1 MSAKRVVVIGGGYAG
16 TRLAREL
23 DPVADVTLVDRKEA
37 FFHRIASLRAA
48 VRPDW
53 TEKPFIS
60 YARLL
65 ARGRVV
71 RGTAA
76 GLDTEA
82 KAVLLE
88 SGERLPYDVAVIA
101 TGAEYREPGRFA
113 GTTVEEAAKAFRDA
127 QERFAAAA
135 AVLVAGGG
143 PAGVEL
149 SAEIK
154 LVHPRTPVTLVHA
167 RERLLDGDH
176 NPKLGGRALA
186 RLRAIG
192 VDVRLGV
199 TVAEP
204 EPGRYVTAAGETI
217 EADTVVWATGT
228 APNTGWLRTHDG
240 WLDETGRVKVDAYLR
255 AGGQPDVFAIGDVNN
270 VPEAKLAQW
279 AGAQGKAA
287 AGIVRAVL
295 DGKAPAKPY
304 TPAKMKLMGVPLG
317 PDDGVMLLPLSRKG
331 VVAGA
336 ALAKPVKSRGMF
348 LAQFRKA
355 LGQPAKQ

>member
-23 DPVADVTLVDRKEA
+23 DGVADVTLVDRKEA

-48 VRPDW
+48 VRKDW

-60 YARLL
+60 YGKLL
-65 ARGRVV
+65 ANGRVV
-71 RGTAA
+71 RGAAA
-76 GLDTEA
+76 GLDA
-82 KAVLLE
+82 GGKAVLLE

-101 TGAEYREPGRFA
+101 TGAEYQEPGRFA
-113 GTTVEEAAKAFRDA
+113 GVTVEEAAKAFRET

-135 AVLVAGGG
+135 AVLVVGGG

-154 LVHPRTPVTLVHA
+154 LVHPQTAVTLVHS

-176 NPKLGGRALA
+176 NPKLGDRALA

-199 TVAEP
+199 TVSEP
-204 EPGRYVTAAGETI
+204 EPGRYVTSAGETI
-217 EADTVVWATGT
+217 EADTVIWATGT
-228 APNTGWLRTHDG
+228 TPNTGWLRDHDG
-240 WLDETGRVKVDAYLR
+240 WLDETGHVKVDGYLR
-255 AGGQPDVFAIGDVNN
+255 AGGQPDVFAIGDVND

-287 AGIVRAVL
+287 AAIIRAVL
-295 DGKAPAKPY
+295 DGKPPAKPY
-304 TPAKMKLMGVPLG
+304 TAAKMKLMGVPLG
-317 PDDGVMLLPLSRKG
+317 PDDGVMLLPLSGRG
-331 VVAGA
+331 VVAGTTV
-336 ALAKPVKSRGMF
+336 AKTVKSRGMF
-348 LAQFRKA
+348 LSQFRKA
-355 LGQPAKQ
+355 LGQPAK